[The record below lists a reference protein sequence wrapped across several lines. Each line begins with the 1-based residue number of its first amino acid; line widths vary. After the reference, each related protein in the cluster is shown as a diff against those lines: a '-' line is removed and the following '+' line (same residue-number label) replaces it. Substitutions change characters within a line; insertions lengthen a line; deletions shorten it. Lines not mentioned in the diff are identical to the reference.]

1 MRIKC
6 VFYIFLSLFIF
17 TSCKRVP
24 KGPIVKDGGTI
35 VTAQAAKL
43 TERQLGKTLSNAIT
57 VLPVESK
64 DYLLSQLSKNPQLLS
79 FFKENPRFVGTW
91 EYLRKYLPDDCLRA
105 EFLGMIKYANKY
117 SSYGGNKLENF
128 IYKKVKDGSIQVFS
142 KDGQHLLATMKSGKI
157 IEVTGWNVNNW
168 FLQLKPFA
176 DAKYVINGAEY
187 ITDNSGRIIRSKV
200 KLVPSNLD
208 KEVYRDAKVQ
218 LQMAIQKGS
227 SQGDDAGHIIANRFG
242 GSSNMVNLVPMNK
255 NINRSSYKQIE
266 NEWSRYLKNG
276 KDVNVDIKLKYP
288 AKPEGCERPDW
299 IEVIYEVDGNTITK
313 LIKNSI

>member
-1 MRIKC
+1 MRLNC
-6 VFYIFLSLFIF
+6 VIYIFLSLLFF
-17 TSCKRVP
+17 SSCK
-24 KGPIVKDGGTI
+24 KTIVKPIASGGSKI
-35 VTAQAAKL
+35 VATKTVKL
-43 TERQLGKTLSNAIT
+43 TEKQLGKSLSNAIT

-64 DYLLSQLSKNPQLLS
+64 DYLLSQLSKNPKLLT
-79 FFKENPRFVGTW
+79 FLKENPRFVGTW
-91 EYLRKYLPDDCLRA
+91 EYLRKYLPDDCLRS

-142 KDGQHLLATMKSGKI
+142 KDGQHLLATMKPGKI

-168 FLQLKPFA
+168 FMQLKPFS
-176 DAKYVINGAEY
+176 DAKYIINGAEY
-187 ITDNSGRIIRSKV
+187 ITDNSGRIVRSKV

-227 SQGDDAGHIIANRFG
+227 CQGDDAGHIIANRFG

-255 NINRSSYKQIE
+255 NINRGSYKQIE

-288 AKPEGCERPDW
+288 VKPEGCERPDW
-299 IEVIYEVDGNTITK
+299 IEVVYEVDGNNITK